1 MKRQLFAL
9 NALASA
15 TAASL
20 LAAGCGGGNDGGGG
34 SDSATEAATAVTPVQ
49 SAARV
54 AAEAAPGGASSW
66 SSADIARNP
75 EGYIADTVAQL
86 DAKCARLREI
96 ESKLQAQL
104 QGANREI
111 ASLKSRENEARLFW
125 RAAKPVFDDPATA
138 YPAMASGRHFGSRD
152 ALKRELVEANRTVT
166 FATNAL
172 SKIENN
178 AANLSKALSRASAN
192 LAEASAQRLNV
203 ARKAD
208 AIKAAA
214 VAADLKEISA
224 LCSSIFADA
233 EAALP
238 DDELFAPSVDFLGD
252 DGGESELEGISL

>member
-20 LAAGCGGGNDGGGG
+20 LAVGCGGGNDGGGG

-66 SSADIARNP
+66 SSADIA
-75 EGYIADTVAQL
+75 
-86 DAKCARLREI
+86 REI